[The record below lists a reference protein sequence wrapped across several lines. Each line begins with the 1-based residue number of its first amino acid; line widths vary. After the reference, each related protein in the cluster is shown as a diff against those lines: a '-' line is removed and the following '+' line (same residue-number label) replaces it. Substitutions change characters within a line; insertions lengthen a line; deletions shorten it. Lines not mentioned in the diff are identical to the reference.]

1 MMKVAHTI
9 CPSCSIGCGVN
20 LIIKDN
26 EAVGTYPYKSHPI
39 NEGKTCKKGRD
50 CFKIVTENRLKEP
63 LIRRNGLNQS
73 SWEDALDTIASQMK
87 SYPSQEIGIVV
98 SGDYTNQEYETMK
111 RFAEAIGVGNIGCH
125 TGSVPSEAL
134 ETATLYDMENSDFI
148 LIIGDVL
155 KEYPLLGRRIILA
168 KENGAEIC
176 TVDTPD
182 KTLTGINSHRY
193 LQVESASTIIDEI
206 NHNILKKLNPNST
219 VIINNLKS
227 EKDFEKILN
236 FFGQSG
242 AKMFPVFQDCNSRGA
257 MNILPVLSEDDLRD
271 LMEKVKILYVIGDD
285 LASYMEESL
294 KKLDFIISQ
303 GCLVNET
310 TLISDVVLPGSCWAE
325 KTGSFTNTTGKTQ
338 NISKITEPPGDA
350 LDDQI
355 IITKV
360 AEKMGWEPE
369 KLGLDPEKTGPD
381 SKR

>member
-1 MMKVAHTI
+1 M
-9 CPSCSIGCGVN
+9 
-20 LIIKDN
+20 
-26 EAVGTYPYKSHPI
+26 
-39 NEGKTCKKGRD
+39 
-50 CFKIVTENRLKEP
+50 KEP

-73 SWEDALDTIASQMK
+73 SWEDALDTVASQMK

-98 SGDYTNQEYETMK
+98 SGDYTNQEYETLK
-111 RFAEAIGVGNIGCH
+111 RFAEAMGVENIGCH
-125 TGSVPSEAL
+125 AGSVYPSEL
-134 ETATLYDMENSDFI
+134 ETTTLDDVENSEFI

-155 KEYPLLGRRIILA
+155 REYPLLGRRIILA

-193 LQVESASTIIDEI
+193 LQVESTSTIIDEI

-325 KTGSFTNTTGKTQ
+325 KTGSFTNTTGKMQ

-355 IITKV
+355 IITKI
-360 AEKMGWEPE
+360 AEKMGLPKPE
-369 KLGLDPEKTGPD
+369 IIFNGYRSSDPERRILNTEKIRTRTDWTPI
-381 SKR
+381 

>member
-206 NHNILKKLNPNST
+206 NHNILKKLN
-219 VIINNLKS
+219 
-227 EKDFEKILN
+227 
-236 FFGQSG
+236 
-242 AKMFPVFQDCNSRGA
+242 
-257 MNILPVLSEDDLRD
+257 
-271 LMEKVKILYVIGDD
+271 
-285 LASYMEESL
+285 
-294 KKLDFIISQ
+294 
-303 GCLVNET
+303 
-310 TLISDVVLPGSCWAE
+310 
-325 KTGSFTNTTGKTQ
+325 
-338 NISKITEPPGDA
+338 TEH
-350 LDDQI
+350 
-355 IITKV
+355 
-360 AEKMGWEPE
+360 
-369 KLGLDPEKTGPD
+369 
-381 SKR
+381 S